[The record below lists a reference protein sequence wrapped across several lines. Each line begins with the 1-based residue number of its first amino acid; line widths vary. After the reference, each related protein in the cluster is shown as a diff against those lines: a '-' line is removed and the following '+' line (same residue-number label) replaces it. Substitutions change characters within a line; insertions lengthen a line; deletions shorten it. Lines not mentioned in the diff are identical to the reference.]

1 MQAVPNHLRKPR
13 EKDFPYFRR
22 LWNYIVLALMSASF
36 VPLILI
42 GGGMYYYSASLLK
55 EKMLESLSMEVVK
68 HQEAIDQFLAERTM
82 DLNLLSKNLSLA
94 DLIKP
99 GALKQVFRSLREELP
114 CFQDLGIIDD
124 QGRHLAYIG
133 PFDLISK
140 NYKDTFWFKA
150 VMEREV
156 YISDVFS
163 GFRHVPHFII
173 AVKQVSG
180 EGVWIMRATVDA
192 AYFDAFVSKITDK
205 RSGEAFLVNRKGIFQ
220 TSPRKAGKLMEQ
232 SEFKDLESFEG
243 IKLEERKGQ
252 IRVMIWLHKV
262 PWLSVVQM
270 DRGEILKLLHRVR
283 NLGIFVFVL
292 GAILIAFTVLLT
304 TNHLVE
310 RLEIKRK
317 SIRFLDKQLRHT
329 SKMASS
335 MQLSSGFS
343 LEIKDIL
350 ANIDIAARWIQDL
363 TEKDLTQQKN
373 LEEIRESLEQIKS
386 EALRSRKS
394 IEKILSVS
402 RTAAP
407 IITDININ
415 SLLDDIIELFDRELR
430 FNNIKTI
437 LDYYYD
443 PPSIRSDP
451 SQVSQVFLNLIV
463 NAVSA
468 VRQNGMIMVKTRI
481 SKDHIKVAITD
492 DGPGIPEENIEK
504 IFDPFF
510 TTKPDG
516 MGLGLPI
523 CRNILEK
530 LGGTIV
536 IRSKPGEETSVIV
549 ELPFQ
554 FKPSGV

>member
-82 DLNLLSKNLSLA
+82 DLNLLSKNLSLT

-99 GALKQVFRSLREELP
+99 GALKQVFRSLGEELP

-163 GFRHVPHFII
+163 GFRQVPHFII
-173 AVKQVSG
+173 AVKQATG

-220 TSPRKAGKLMEQ
+220 TSPRKTGKLMEQ

-252 IRVMIWLHKV
+252 IRVMIWLNKV

-283 NLGIFVFVL
+283 NLGIFVFIL
-292 GAILIAFTVLLT
+292 GTILIVFTVLLT

-350 ANIDIAARWIQDL
+350 ANIDITARWIQDL

-394 IEKILSVS
+394 IEKILSVT

-415 SLLDDIIELFDRELR
+415 SLLHDILDLFDRELR
-430 FNNIKTI
+430 FNNIKII
-437 LDYYYD
+437 LDYCYD
-443 PPSIRSDP
+443 PPPIRSDP

-463 NAVSA
+463 NAISA
-468 VRQNGMIMVKTRI
+468 VRQNGMIMVKTRF

-516 MGLGLPI
+516 LGLGLPI

-536 IRSKPGEETSVIV
+536 ISSKPGEETSVIV